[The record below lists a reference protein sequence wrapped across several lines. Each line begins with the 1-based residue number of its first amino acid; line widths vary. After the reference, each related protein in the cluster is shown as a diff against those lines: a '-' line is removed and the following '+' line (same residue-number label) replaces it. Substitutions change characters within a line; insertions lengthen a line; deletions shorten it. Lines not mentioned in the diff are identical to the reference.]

1 MSGADH
7 REQEAKFQVNPPLL
21 SALLDQPNLP
31 QGYTSQLLGTF
42 IHTDSYLD
50 TEAYNLLRNGLAL
63 RVRQNGAAYEV
74 GVKSLQASRRGA
86 VQERLDVA
94 FPLFNS
100 RQPFDVES
108 WPTAVQDQLDD
119 YSIDLDELEELGPLI
134 VVRQERQKS
143 HIFSASDT
151 TQKPLAEWSVD
162 KVWISSRPTKDATR
176 EHINGNHTNED
187 APAADF
193 YELEI
198 ELLNPEETDAFSAL
212 VEQVQEQFGLIP
224 TYKSKLVRGLAL
236 HIAQLHKSTNTLTPE
251 MELAEGCRLL
261 LHQQLVNILLNEH
274 DVRMGEDPKSVRNM
288 RVATRRARAALRLF
302 GDSFY
307 PGVLKPYQKGIK
319 KLGRALG
326 VVRDIDVSLANLRH
340 FRRTQAK
347 EQQKQLK
354 SLRSNLEDQRVQAHA
369 HLLTLLDSKQYA
381 TFIADF
387 DAFCTKPTSDDVRV
401 SKKDEERLPT
411 QVRHTLPS
419 IILRS
424 FEAVRAYEVALT
436 QDPLP
441 PIETFHALRIQ
452 GKYLRYGL
460 EFTQHL
466 LGEQGT
472 TLITQLKQIQDHLG
486 ELNDADVEQELLR
499 HWIDQVDERDPFDER
514 LAEIAKL
521 IDELTATFPPRFADF
536 ISPENRQLLTSALAC
551 I

>member
-7 REQEAKFQVNPPLL
+7 REQEAKFQVESSLL
-21 SALLDQPNLP
+21 PALLAQSNLP
-31 QGYTSQLLGTF
+31 EGYTSQLLGTF
-42 IHTDSYLD
+42 IHMDSYLD
-50 TEAYNLLRNGLAL
+50 TEAYDLLRNGLAL

-74 GVKSLQASRRGA
+74 GIKSLQANRRGA
-86 VQERLDVA
+86 IQERLDVA
-94 FPLFNS
+94 FPLLNS

-119 YSIDLDELEELGPLI
+119 YPVELEELGLRV

-143 HIFSASDT
+143 HIFSTNDT

-162 KVWISSRPTKDATR
+162 KVWISSTLPKNATR
-176 EHINGNHTNED
+176 EHANGNHTNED

-198 ELLNPEETDAFSAL
+198 ELLNPDEADAFNVL
-212 VEQVQEQFGLIP
+212 VEQVQEQSGLIP
-224 TYKSKLVRGLAL
+224 TDKSKLVRGLAL
-236 HIAQLHKSTNTLTPE
+236 HTAQLHKGTNVLMPE
-251 MELAEGCRLL
+251 MELAAGCRLL

-274 DVRMGEDPKSVRNM
+274 SVRRGEDPKSVRNM

-302 GDSFY
+302 GDTFH
-307 PGVLKPYQKGIK
+307 PNVLKPYQKGIK

-347 EQQKQLK
+347 EQHKQLK
-354 SLRSNLEDQRVQAHA
+354 SLRSNLENQRVQAHA

-381 TFIADF
+381 AFIADF
-387 DAFCTKPTSDDVRV
+387 DAFCTKTTADDVSA
-401 SKKDEERLPT
+401 SKKDEECLPT
-411 QVRHTLPS
+411 QVRHTVPS

-466 LGEQGT
+466 LGEHGAI
-472 TLITQLKQIQDHLG
+472 LITQLKQIQDHLG

-514 LAEIAKL
+514 LAEITKR
-521 IDELTATFPPRFADF
+521 IDELTTTFPPFFADF
-536 ISPENRQLLTSALAC
+536 ISLENRQLLTSALAR